1 MKGPCPC
8 IAALLLAALNYQ
20 VGVAESAAGSE
31 TIVGTVKDASGA
43 AIPDA
48 KLTILHFET
57 NRPHHTVANREGYF
71 ATPTLAIGKY
81 KIRVEAH
88 GMKAWEGELLLET
101 GKTVEI
107 APTLSPG
114 QVSETVMVT
123 ATIPLITTTDPTDAS
138 TLDSQRIKE
147 LPINGR
153 DLNTL
158 LGQVAPGVEQVIDV
172 NGGLRTGGLMV
183 YSASFV
189 QDGAPSNNREFGG
202 SMNQQGLESV
212 GEVRVETSTS
222 SVRYNTPA
230 SIIVTT
236 KSGTNALHLT
246 AYETARNN
254 AVGVARAR
262 QDVSFNPDAPYH
274 TPKLIRN
281 EFGGSAGGPVIIPQL
296 YHRRNRPF
304 FFFSPQSIDLP
315 PRPPPHL
322 ARPPPPTHTA

>member
-1 MKGPCPC
+1 MKRWVAFIFICCVPC
-8 IAALLLAALNYQ
+8 LAKT
-20 VGVAESAAGSE
+20 GAGGG
-31 TIVGTVKDASGA
+31 TILGTVKDATDA
-43 AIPDA
+43 AIPGA
-48 KLTILHFET
+48 KVNILRLET
-57 NRPHHTVANREGYF
+57 NRAYNAVANHEGYF
-71 ATPTLAIGKY
+71 VTATLAIGRY
-81 KIRVEAH
+81 KIDVEH
-88 GMKAWEGELLLET
+88 EGMKVWEGELVIET
-101 GKTVEI
+101 GQTVEI
-107 APTLSPG
+107 APKLSPG
-114 QVSETVMVT
+114 NVTETVQVT
-123 ATIPLITTTDPTDAS
+123 ATIPLVTTTEPTDAS

-158 LGQVAPGVEQVIDV
+158 LGEVAPGVEQVIDV

-183 YSASFV
+183 YSASFI
-189 QDGAPSNNREFGG
+189 QDGAASNNREFGG

-230 SIIVTT
+230 AIIVTT
-236 KSGTNALHLT
+236 RSGTNDLHLS

-254 AVGVARAR
+254 AFGVARAR
-262 QDVSFNPDAPYH
+262 QDISFNPLAPYH

-281 EFGGSAGGPVIIPQL
+281 EFGGSIGGPVIIPQL